1 MNASLEYEL
10 FNGLYV
16 DVGGQFTERRSLDGY
31 EFLDFADEVLP
42 NNEPSDFETYQAFI
56 ADFTLSYTPRQ
67 KYE

>member
-1 MNASLEYEL
+1 MNTSLEYEL

-56 ADFTLSYTPRQ
+56 ADLP
-67 KYE
+67 